1 MNSAETSVI
10 HLFMSIGLFYNHVL
24 HEKVLQEVKTNIVFW
39 AISRTAACYKN
50 VIFCRCDQFYR
61 LVLFSN
67 PFKKEKIKCKQR
79 FETARYFVHVYSF
92 FLYLTISDGH
102 IYIYIHIYI
111 KVIILSVN
119 SFFLS
124 CCHLGSHC
132 LMFYIFNPFQLQ
144 TQAATEEKGILVTHT
159 KLVVIFQNSAV

>member
-39 AISRTAACYKN
+39 AISRTASCYKN

-102 IYIYIHIYI
+102 IYIYIYTNIYT
-111 KVIILSVN
+111 
-119 SFFLS
+119 
-124 CCHLGSHC
+124 
-132 LMFYIFNPFQLQ
+132 YIF
-144 TQAATEEKGILVTHT
+144 T
-159 KLVVIFQNSAV
+159 